1 MLVEYVAIGIKKVA
15 WGSENAKNSIN
26 GGLSVIFRA

>member
-15 WGSENAKNSIN
+15 WDLKMQKI
-26 GGLSVIFRA
+26 LSMVGFP